1 MIFQAAF
8 FIDHNMNQ
16 IENIYRHYRLSGKMT
31 TDSRKV
37 DKNAVFFALKGEH
50 FDGNDFAWET
60 AEKGEASLVVCD
72 RNDIPKHER
81 IIKVDDT
88 LTALQELAVMH
99 RNNMNAKVL
108 SITGTNGKTTTKEL
122 VAAVLRQSYRII
134 HTDGNLNNHLGVPLT
149 LLNIKPDTQIAIVEM
164 GANHPKEIEVL
175 ARLARPDYGI
185 ITNIGKAHLEG
196 FGGFE
201 GVVKTKN
208 ELYCHLR
215 EHDGTAFVNIENPL
229 LMQLSS
235 ELRRYTYGA
244 NTQADYHID
253 REKCNPYLS
262 VKYKDQTFQT
272 RLVGD
277 YNFENVAAA
286 IAVGLHFEV
295 PEQKIAAALETY
307 EPSNNRSQVIQT
319 ASNRIIMDAYNANPV
334 SMQAALRNF
343 KTICSENNLLVLGD
357 MRELGKDSETEHR
370 SILQL
375 IDTLGFKQVFLVGSE
390 FSKLQHHPEYQ
401 TFDTVE
407 MLCQHLENHTIR
419 HCDILIKGSRGIRL
433 EKTLPYFQ

>member
-1 MIFQAAF
+1 
-8 FIDHNMNQ
+8 MNP
-16 IENIYRHYRLSGKMT
+16 IENIYRHYCIAGKVT

-50 FDGNDFAWET
+50 FDGNDFALDT
-60 AEKGEASLVVCD
+60 AKKGEASLVVCD
-72 RNDIPKHER
+72 RNDIPDHER
-81 IIKVDDT
+81 IVKVDNA

-99 RNNMNAKVL
+99 RNNMTARVL

-122 VAAVLRQSYRII
+122 VASVLRQSYHII
-134 HTDGNLNNHLGVPLT
+134 HTEGNLNNHIGVPLT
-149 LLNIKPDTQIAIVEM
+149 LLNIKPETQIAIVEM
-164 GANHPKEIEVL
+164 GANHPKEIETL

-208 ELYCHLR
+208 ELYCYLR
-215 EHDGTAFVNIENPL
+215 EHNGTAFVNIENPL
-229 LMQLSS
+229 LIKLSAD
-235 ELRRYTYGA
+235 LKRYTYGA
-244 NTQADYHID
+244 NSQADYCIE
-253 REKCNPYLS
+253 RQSCNPFLS
-262 VKYKDQTFQT
+262 VKYKGQTIQT

-295 PEQKIAAALETY
+295 PEQKTVTALEAY

-319 ASNRIIMDAYNANPV
+319 AANRIIMDAYNANPV
-334 SMQAALRNF
+334 SMQAAIRNF
-343 KTICSENNLLVLGD
+343 KTICSEKNLLVLGD
-357 MRELGKDSETEHR
+357 MRELGKDSDMEHHT
-370 SILQL
+370 ILQL
-375 IDTLGFKQVFLVGSE
+375 IETLGFKQAFLVGPE
-390 FSKLQHHPEYQ
+390 FSKICSSSCYQ
-401 TFDTVE
+401 TFETVE
-407 MLCQHLENHTIR
+407 ALCQHIENHPVSG
-419 HCDILIKGSRGIRL
+419 HDILIKGSRGIRL